1 MESNEKQLIEAIEKA
16 VNDYGFR
23 HKEAAKLIS
32 TMHRTNQQSF
42 WRFIRACIAVYG
54 ANDFPT
60 DLRNQASHNEA
71 ADMLTYLKKNGRA
84 IPML

>member
-1 MESNEKQLIEAIEKA
+1 MESKEKQLIEAIENA

-54 ANDFPT
+54 SEDFPT
-60 DLRNQASHNEA
+60 DPRNQASHNEA
-71 ADMLTYLKKNGRA
+71 VDMLAYLNNHGRA
-84 IPML
+84 IPMI